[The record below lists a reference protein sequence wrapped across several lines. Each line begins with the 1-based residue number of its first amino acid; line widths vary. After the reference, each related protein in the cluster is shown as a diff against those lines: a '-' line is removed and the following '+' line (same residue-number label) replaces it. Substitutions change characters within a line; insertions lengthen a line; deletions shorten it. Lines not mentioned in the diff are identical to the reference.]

1 MSKMININSITQNLC
16 LQLKKIKYPYQID
29 DILIKSGDPRQ
40 YLPIFNYLLL
50 EYSPLV
56 SKSLLEKEY
65 EFYSKNDKDFVKT
78 IIICL
83 INYFGYKPSI
93 SCEQF
98 FREGFAESKIGF
110 TIDFI
115 GFIIKEKDKLSKK
128 HKEKKKGS
136 HKEKEKENIT
146 NDCINKVE
154 YDEDVSLILI
164 YLSYIIIILR
174 LLIRMKVFLKGII

>member
-1 MSKMININSITQNLC
+1 MKNINSITQNLY
-16 LQLKKIKYPYQID
+16 LQLKKTKYPYQID

-50 EYSPLV
+50 EYSPLI
-56 SKSLLEKEY
+56 SKNLLDNNY

-78 IIICL
+78 IIVCL

-98 FREGFAESKIGF
+98 FREGFAESKINF
-110 TIDFI
+110 TCDFI

-128 HKEKKKGS
+128 EKERKKGNN
-136 HKEKEKENIT
+136 KEKENIISNVNHNEDEF
-146 NDCINKVE
+146 NDS
-154 YDEDVSLILI
+154 VS
-164 YLSYIIIILR
+164 
-174 LLIRMKVFLKGII
+174 